1 MSIIII
7 NCRMALKNRSD
18 EYPLQSGTGDVEG
31 RTEIATQST
40 NKQSKVKYA
49 IGTLFFLIVV
59 LLIIIAIKVWKM
71 EHSPDINVRIN
82 PYTLS
87 SVCILGG
94 LGSRLV
100 FNEDPWREQ
109 RGTLL

>member
-7 NCRMALKNRSD
+7 NCRMALKNRGD

-40 NKQSKVKYA
+40 NRQSPKVKYA
-49 IGTLFFLIVV
+49 IGALCFFLIVV
-59 LLIIIAIKVWKM
+59 PLIIIAIKVWKM

-87 SVCILGG
+87 SVCI
-94 LGSRLV
+94 
-100 FNEDPWREQ
+100 
-109 RGTLL
+109 